1 MNNST
6 TQPVHR
12 RAGDLTV
19 KDVGKVIEIRTGS
32 SLCSGTL
39 VNFVHITPPAGPRQ
53 TQIEIDTFVGLILL
67 DQEQLVGV
75 HPDLASL
82 VANGVPGLVDD
93 DEPYDFEFPVR
104 KGNLPTRGPGR
115 LHYSTPQAPPAM
127 TPLEA
132 VDATPVVPVPF
143 APEVGPR
150 SYEDRLMDIEHRI
163 VDCSTYKFGTVN
175 ADRLAHQDAVWLLCE
190 VRRMRRMAASILG
203 GAQ

>member
-19 KDVGKVIEIRTGS
+19 KDVGKVIEIVDRTLFFRGV
-32 SLCSGTL
+32 LT
-39 VNFVHITPPAGPRQ
+39 NFVHYTPPGRPRQ
-53 TQIEIDTFVGLILL
+53 TRVEIDSFAGYFILSP
-67 DQEQLVGV
+67 EEELVLL
-75 HPDLASL
+75 PEDLSSIIT
-82 VANGVPGLVDD
+82 NGIPGLVDD
-93 DEPYDFEFPVR
+93 DEPFDFEVR